1 MTQHAKRLHLFVA
14 ILSLFSVFCLIAASQ
29 PASQSCQVVSNIS
42 VTTSGLLTGSGN
54 HNCPAYTWMLTAQ
67 KGQYIELIV
76 RDYTSYDVATPA
88 TDDDPAAAAAE
99 DDDNDSKDA
108 ANDGQ
113 SR

>member
-1 MTQHAKRLHLFVA
+1 MPKDCTCFVA
-14 ILSLFSVFCLIAASQ
+14 ILSLFCLIAASQ
-29 PASQSCQVVSNIS
+29 PTSQSCQVVSNIS

-54 HNCPAYTWMLTAQ
+54 HNCPAYTWLLTAQ

-76 RDYTSYDVATPA
+76 RDYTSYDVATRP
-88 TDDDPAAAAAE
+88 TDNPAAAAAAAA
-99 DDDNDSKDA
+99 DDDDDRKDA